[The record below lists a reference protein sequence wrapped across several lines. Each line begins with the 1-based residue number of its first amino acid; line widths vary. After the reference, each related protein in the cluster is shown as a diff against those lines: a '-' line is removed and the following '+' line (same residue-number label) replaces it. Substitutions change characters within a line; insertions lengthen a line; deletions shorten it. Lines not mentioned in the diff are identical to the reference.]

1 MFEEVKKA
9 SPWRVGAH
17 GEASLTRGP
26 LWFIAGPLPTS
37 ATSNMPTKSGSSK
50 KAHSNKKTPY
60 TKATR
65 SEPAVSNAE
74 PTSLQLVQ
82 RIEEN
87 TRRTSFWVNVISWGV
102 VGGWATMV
110 IVLFY
115 KTLNI

>member
-1 MFEEVKKA
+1 MFEQVKKA

-17 GEASLTRGP
+17 GETSLNQGP
-26 LWFIAGPLPTS
+26 LWFIAGPLPTFS
-37 ATSNMPTKSGSSK
+37 TRNMPTKSGSSK
-50 KAHSNKKTPY
+50 KAYPNKKRPY

-65 SEPAVSNAE
+65 SEPAIPNAE
-74 PTSLQLVQ
+74 PTSFQLLQ
-82 RIEEN
+82 RIEES

-102 VGGWATMV
+102 VGGLAPMV

>member
-1 MFEEVKKA
+1 MKKA

-50 KAHSNKKTPY
+50 KAHSNEKPPF
-60 TKATR
+60 TKETR
-65 SEPAVSNAE
+65 SVSAIPNAE
-74 PTSLQLVQ
+74 PTSFQLLQ